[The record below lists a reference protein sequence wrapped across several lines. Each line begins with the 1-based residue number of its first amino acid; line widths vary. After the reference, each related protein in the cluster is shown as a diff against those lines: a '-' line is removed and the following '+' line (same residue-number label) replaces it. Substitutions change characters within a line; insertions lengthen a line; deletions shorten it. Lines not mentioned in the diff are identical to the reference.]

1 MKRIEIENRAPD
13 SRSEPPVP
21 SLSIVLH
28 DRSSLALQHVRQ
40 PALRI
45 TRRYQRTATQ
55 RAAEFQRKLYSNAA
69 ASNLGA
75 SQFQEPWLRGG
86 LNE

>member
-1 MKRIEIENRAPD
+1 MKRIEIETRAPD
-13 SRSEPPVP
+13 SPNESPAT

-28 DRSSLALQHVRQ
+28 DSASRALQHVRP

-55 RAAEFQRKLYSNAA
+55 RAAEFQRKLYSDAA
-69 ASNLGA
+69 ANPGA